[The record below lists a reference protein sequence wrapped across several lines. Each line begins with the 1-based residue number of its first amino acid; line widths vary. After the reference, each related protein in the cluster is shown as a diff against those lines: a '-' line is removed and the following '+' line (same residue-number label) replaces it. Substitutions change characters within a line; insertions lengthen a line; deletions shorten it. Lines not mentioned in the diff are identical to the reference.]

1 MDKDLK
7 LLVDRLKRTF
17 PKMEMKFDAE
27 TFNMDEHGC
36 YQDCAPPYTIN
47 WYEFLEKLDKEGLK
61 IINKK

>member
-1 MDKDLK
+1 
-7 LLVDRLKRTF
+7 
-17 PKMEMKFDAE
+17 MEMKFDAE
-27 TFNMDEHGC
+27 PFNMDEHGC